1 MPSHCPRSSA
11 TSKTNCHASIHPR
24 GCCSHMLDE
33 ALKGEIQAAYRRVLE
48 TQGLTPRY
56 GQRLMIAEIAR
67 TLAGIEA
74 DDAGKR
80 LSDEHVCVLEAG
92 TGTGKTL
99 AYLLAALPVAKARGK
114 RLVIA
119 TATVALQEQ
128 VLHQDLPALKA
139 HSGIDFGYALA
150 KGRGRYVCV
159 ARLDQTLEGIETNPP
174 LSLFG

>member
-1 MPSHCPRSSA
+1 MPSHCPRSNA
-11 TSKTNCHASIHPR
+11 ISKTNCHANIHPR

-48 TQGLTPRY
+48 AQGLTPRY

-80 LSDEHVCVLEAG
+80 LSDEHVCVLEEG

-114 RLVIA
+114 RLGMPPA
-119 TATVALQEQ
+119 TM
-128 VLHQDLPALKA
+128 P
-139 HSGIDFGYALA
+139 
-150 KGRGRYVCV
+150 
-159 ARLDQTLEGIETNPP
+159 
-174 LSLFG
+174 

>member
-1 MPSHCPRSSA
+1 MPSHCPRSNA
-11 TSKTNCHASIHPR
+11 ISKTNYHASIHPM

-74 DDAGKR
+74 DDAGRR

-114 RLVIA
+114 RLVVA
-119 TATVALQEQ
+119 TATIALQEQ
-128 VLHQDLPALKA
+128 VLLQDLPTLKA
-139 HSGIDFGYALA
+139 HSGLDFDYALA
-150 KGRGRYVCV
+150 KGRGRD
-159 ARLDQTLEGIETNPP
+159 R
-174 LSLFG
+174 